1 VIPARDLSK
10 VSFTQPGTGQLRWSL
25 KPVKAP
31 SGSQEDQVRSTSN
44 PAFRNLPAGGF
55 GGGYAGFQ
63 PQAQEQGYP
72 GGPGYGYA
80 PPTTGDRPITVDD
93 VVTKTAATLGTGLV
107 VGVITAIAVLSGAI
121 SPYPPM
127 IIGLLVGLVLSL
139 VIIFRR
145 KAPNPALV
153 LSYAAA
159 EGLFLGAIT
168 GVFEAFFPGIA
179 FQAILGTALVFI
191 TMLVVY
197 RTGAIKVTPKL
208 TKWIIGA
215 TIGAVGLML
224 INLLLS
230 MFGVHTGLRE
240 AGPLGIIISLLF
252 IGIAAFN
259 FLLDF
264 DMADQLIRAGAPS
277 KMAWY
282 VAFGLM
288 VTLVWLY
295 LEILRLLSYLQSE

>member
-1 VIPARDLSK
+1 
-10 VSFTQPGTGQLRWSL
+10 
-25 KPVKAP
+25 
-31 SGSQEDQVRSTSN
+31 VRSTSN

-55 GGGYAGFQ
+55 GGGYAGFS
-63 PQAQEQGYP
+63 PQAQGYP
-72 GGPGYGYA
+72 AQPGYGGYQA
-80 PPTTGDRPITVDD
+80 PPTTGDRPMTVDD
-93 VVTKTAATLGTGLV
+93 VVTKTAMTLGLALI
-107 VGVITAIAVLSGAI
+107 VGVVTAVAVLSETI
-121 SPYPPM
+121 NPYPPM
-127 IIGLLVGLVLSL
+127 IFGLLAGLVL
-139 VIIFRR
+139 
-145 KAPNPALV
+145 ALV
-153 LSYAAA
+153 VIFKKSVSPGLILAYSAA

-168 GVFEAFFPGIA
+168 GVFEMFIPGIA
-179 FQAILGTALVFI
+179 FQAILGTALVFG

-215 TIGAVGLML
+215 TIGAAGLML

-230 MFGVHTGLRE
+230 LFGVSTGLRE
-240 AGPLGIIISLLF
+240 AGPLGIIVSLLF

-264 DMADQLIRAGAPS
+264 DMADQMIRTGAPS

-295 LEILRLLSYLQSE
+295 LEMLRLLSYLNSD

>member
-1 VIPARDLSK
+1 LD
-10 VSFTQPGTGQLRWSL
+10 
-25 KPVKAP
+25 PVKAP

-44 PAFRNLPAGGF
+44 PAFRNLPVGGF
-55 GGGYAGFQ
+55 GGSYAGFQ
-63 PQAQEQGYP
+63 PQAQGHPAQ
-72 GGPGYGYA
+72 PGYGGYPA
-80 PPTTGDRPITVDD
+80 PPTTGDRPMTVDD
-93 VVTKTAATLGTGLV
+93 VVTKTAMTLGTGLV
-107 VGVITAIAVLSGAI
+107 VGVITAIAVLSETI
-121 SPYPPM
+121 NPFPPM
-127 IIGLLVGLVLSL
+127 IIGLLAGLVL
-139 VIIFRR
+139 
-145 KAPNPALV
+145 ALV
-153 LSYAAA
+153 VIFKKSVSPGLILAYAAA

-168 GVFEAFFPGIA
+168 GVFEYIYPGIA
-179 FQAILGTALVFI
+179 LQAILGTSLVFA

-197 RTGAIKVTPKL
+197 RTGAIRVTPKL

-215 TIGAVGLML
+215 TVGAAGLML

-230 MFGVHTGLRE
+230 MFGVNMGIRDGSTL
-240 AGPLGIIISLLF
+240 AIIISLLF

-264 DMADQLIRAGAPS
+264 DMADQMIRTGAPS

>member
-1 VIPARDLSK
+1 LD
-10 VSFTQPGTGQLRWSL
+10 
-25 KPVKAP
+25 PVKAP

-44 PAFRNLPAGGF
+44 PAFRNLPVGGF

-63 PQAQEQGYP
+63 PQAQGYP
-72 GGPGYGYA
+72 AEPGYGGYQA
-80 PPTTGDRPITVDD
+80 PPTTGDRPMTVDD
-93 VVTKTAATLGTGLV
+93 VVTKTAMTLGLALV
-107 VGVITAIAVLSGAI
+107 VGVITAIAVLSDTI
-121 SPYPPM
+121 NPFPPM
-127 IIGLLVGLVLSL
+127 IIGLLAGLVLSL
-139 VIIFRR
+139 VVIF
-145 KAPNPALV
+145 KKSVSPGLILAY
-153 LSYAAA
+153 SAA

-168 GVFEAFFPGIA
+168 G
-179 FQAILGTALVFI
+179 TALVFG

-215 TIGAVGLML
+215 TVGAAGLML
-224 INLLLS
+224 VNLLLS
-230 MFGVHTGLRE
+230 MFGVSTGLRE
-240 AGPLGIIISLLF
+240 AGPLGIGISLLF

-264 DMADQLIRAGAPS
+264 DMADHMIRTGAPS

-295 LEILRLLSYLQSE
+295 LEILRLLSYLNSD